1 MWRGYGPRRLARRR
15 GFTLMEAMVVV
26 AIIGFTVA
34 IAGAQVLRTL
44 KRNQLSSTEQ
54 SLQLFASR
62 AYLEMQRRGTM
73 VFLKVGPV
81 RPWTVAGPD
90 AFVPVEL
97 WADADNDGAL
107 DTTKDLLID
116 SLQLVILDKQT
127 GDNIQQ
133 ISLSTVAVTQIE
145 SANWSANGT
154 ARSVARVLACDNF
167 GRTIDPST
175 NQQIAASATLSI
187 THTDMVAGRLSPR
200 LNFQLRISPAWSVQ
214 IQQLTY

>member
-1 MWRGYGPRRLARRR
+1 
-15 GFTLMEAMVVV
+15 MEAMVVV

-44 KRNQLSSTEQ
+44 KRNQLSSTVQ
-54 SLQLFASR
+54 SVQLLASR

-73 VFLKVGPV
+73 IFLRVGPV
-81 RPWTVAGPD
+81 RPWVPSGPD

-107 DTTKDLLID
+107 DTTKDLLIETQ
-116 SLQLVILDKQT
+116 QLVILDKQT
-127 GDNIQQ
+127 GDNVQQ
-133 ISLSTVAVTQIE
+133 ISLSTVAADQIE

-154 ARSVARVLACDNF
+154 ARSVARILACDNF

-175 NQQIAASATLSI
+175 NQQIAGAATLSI
-187 THTDMVAGRLSPR
+187 THSDMVAGRLSPR

-214 IQQLTY
+214 VQEQTY